1 MSIRSSPPPIGP
13 ISEAMRFSIART
25 LSCLLCVAG
34 ALSGC
39 DSGTTGDEFV
49 AHHASFGKWADKRP
63 SGSVIM
69 HDMLVLDEPMPMA
82 ERNAVLGAY
91 VVTTNGP
98 ISGKIEDIV
107 NDRIPVNKG
116 FQLNFAFPE
125 QMTVRIEVIR
135 DGGARELVAE
145 KRVSFLEVIR

>member
-1 MSIRSSPPPIGP
+1 
-13 ISEAMRFSIART
+13 MRFSIART

-39 DSGTTGDEFV
+39 DSGTTGDGFV

>member
-1 MSIRSSPPPIGP
+1 
-13 ISEAMRFSIART
+13 MRFSIART
-25 LSCLLCVAG
+25 LPCLLCVAG

-69 HDMLVLDEPMPMA
+69 HDMLVLDEPMPMLGK
-82 ERNAVLGAY
+82 NAVLGAY

>member
-1 MSIRSSPPPIGP
+1 
-13 ISEAMRFSIART
+13 MRFSIART
-25 LSCLLCVAG
+25 LPCLLCVAG